1 MASFLRTRHFPAR
14 QDRAIGVRASGHL
27 VSWSGLVPSRKLGN
41 SPTFKLLIGLVTLQ
55 KQQKAGKSKQMSR
68 WWNSKER
75 VTQLMLLWGHSEDVW
90 GWHFAH
96 SGGIAGKGCRS
107 LSYPSHPHRILIPDF
122 RHNGGHIETYD
133 YGCSVPESSRVLNS
147 TAMVWTKIRY
157 AAATGAGG
165 PVIFKWSSN
174 QQHKRV
180 DNPH

>member
-107 LSYPSHPHRILIPDF
+107 LSYPSHTHTAYSYPISDTMEGTL
-122 RHNGGHIETYD
+122 RHIWLWLWLLCERELTCSKPNC
-133 YGCSVPESSRVLNS
+133 YGLDQN
-147 TAMVWTKIRY
+147 
-157 AAATGAGG
+157 
-165 PVIFKWSSN
+165 
-174 QQHKRV
+174 
-180 DNPH
+180 